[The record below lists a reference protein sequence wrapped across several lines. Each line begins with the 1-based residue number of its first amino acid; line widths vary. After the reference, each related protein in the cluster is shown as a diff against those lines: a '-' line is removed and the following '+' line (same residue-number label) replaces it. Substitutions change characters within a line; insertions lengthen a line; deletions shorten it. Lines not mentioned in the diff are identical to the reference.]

1 MFWSPETN
9 HSPNMQNAARKQ
21 NKRERKKAEYP
32 KSGNN
37 CEVRDLEC
45 FIFSNASLVSE
56 LTEDCITEMVP
67 KVF

>member
-1 MFWSPETN
+1 MCFRPLRSREEEAVFWSPETN

-45 FIFSNASLVSE
+45 FIFSNAS
-56 LTEDCITEMVP
+56 
-67 KVF
+67 